1 MNQPIKI
8 TTETLATSPRVPL
21 GERASLVRRGRRL
34 EYFTIVWN
42 LLEGAIAILS
52 GLIAGSIALVGFGF
66 DSLIEVTSGAAL
78 LWRLFADV
86 DEEGRERI
94 EAITLRIVGVCFIAL
109 ALYVSYDSITTL
121 LHHKPAERSVPGI
134 ALAVA
139 SLIVMPLLSR
149 AKRRVAQGIN
159 SGAMA
164 ADAKQTEFCTYLSA
178 ILLGGLL
185 LNALFGWWWAD
196 PVAALVM
203 APLMGKEGVE
213 ALQGKTCCDGGSVIE
228 VCAGE
233 FVPFQH
239 LVVGLN
245 PNITMRSIRRKILTE
260 RGCLHRGVVILLLA
274 LIFADLALPQ
284 LCCDELNCSTGDNG
298 VTASLSDGG
307 EMNALAAPTDQQE
320 QLPETPKSEKGC
332 FCCCAHILH
341 SSVHVADIPV
351 VRWSPTALT
360 IPFLLS
366 SPPKDLFHP
375 PRSA

>member
-21 GERASLVRRGRRL
+21 SERASLVRRGRRL

-86 DEEGRERI
+86 DEEGREHI

-149 AKRRVAQGIN
+149 AKRRVARGIN

-178 ILLGGLL
+178 VLLGGLL

-203 APLMGKEGVE
+203 VPLMGNEGVE
-213 ALQGKTCCDGGSVIE
+213 ALQGKTCCDGGS
-228 VCAGE
+228 C
-233 FVPFQH
+233 H
-239 LVVGLN
+239 
-245 PNITMRSIRRKILTE
+245 
-260 RGCLHRGVVILLLA
+260 
-274 LIFADLALPQ
+274 
-284 LCCDELNCSTGDNG
+284 
-298 VTASLSDGG
+298 
-307 EMNALAAPTDQQE
+307 
-320 QLPETPKSEKGC
+320 
-332 FCCCAHILH
+332 
-341 SSVHVADIPV
+341 
-351 VRWSPTALT
+351 
-360 IPFLLS
+360 
-366 SPPKDLFHP
+366 
-375 PRSA
+375 